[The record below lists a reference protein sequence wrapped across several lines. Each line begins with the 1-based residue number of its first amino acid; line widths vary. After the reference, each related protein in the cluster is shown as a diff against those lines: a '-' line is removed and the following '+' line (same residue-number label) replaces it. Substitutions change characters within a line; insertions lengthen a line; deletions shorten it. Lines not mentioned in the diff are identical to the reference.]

1 VRNQDRR
8 TGNEETR
15 IQSFA
20 RSPGYGRTGRDEMHR
35 RVAQKQGGVL
45 DSAKGDNSF
54 WILRIRAE
62 GRRWIYTT
70 TSEKRHPAGS
80 KGGAAGQAPAPI
92 RRQLSMDVLLYDWL

>member
-20 RSPGYGRTGRDEMHR
+20 RSPGYGRAGRDEMHR

-45 DSAKGDNSF
+45 DSVKGDNSF

-62 GRRWIYTT
+62 RRRWIYTT
-70 TSEKRHPAGS
+70 SWRSGTRLVLRAAPQGRHLH
-80 KGGAAGQAPAPI
+80 
-92 RRQLSMDVLLYDWL
+92 QLDDS